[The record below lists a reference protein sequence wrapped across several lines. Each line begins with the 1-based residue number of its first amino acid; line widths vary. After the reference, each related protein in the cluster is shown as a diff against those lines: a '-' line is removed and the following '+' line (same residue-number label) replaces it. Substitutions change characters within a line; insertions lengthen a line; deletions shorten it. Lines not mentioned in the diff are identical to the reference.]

1 MSFWLQVVYYTTLLS
16 LTPLDMWGF
25 IANCTSQAGIPSSS
39 MAVHLIAASTLL
51 GLLVPLLLPRMGAL
65 ASFCG
70 LLPLGA
76 YVLCAFNQEALDDCC
91 VAAMQKES

>member
-1 MSFWLQVVYYTTLLS
+1 MMMCADALVKSNQQMIVAPRSFGALL
-16 LTPLDMWGF
+16 LR
-25 IANCTSQAGIPSSS
+25 SSG
-39 MAVHLIAASTLL
+39 AYQL
-51 GLLVPLLLPRMGAL
+51 GMLPLLLPRMGAI

-70 LLPLGA
+70 LLPLGG